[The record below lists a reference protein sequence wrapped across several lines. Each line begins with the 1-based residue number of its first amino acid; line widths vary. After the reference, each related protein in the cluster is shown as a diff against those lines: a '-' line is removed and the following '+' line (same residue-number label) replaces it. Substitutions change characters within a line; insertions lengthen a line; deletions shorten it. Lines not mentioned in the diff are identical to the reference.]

1 MAEISKKIRSKWC
14 AVLVALLA
22 AMGFGACHRAQKVVI
37 TDDNNQIKDSSQI
50 THPPVIRDPGE
61 IIALYG
67 VPPSKYK
74 KMEKQEIKPQN
85 E

>member
-67 VPPSKYK
+67 VPPSRYK
-74 KMEKQEIKPQN
+74 NIDQKKEKPQN
-85 E
+85 D

>member
-14 AVLVALLA
+14 ALLVALLA

-67 VPPSKYK
+67 VPPSKYI

>member
-1 MAEISKKIRSKWC
+1 MADFHKMIRSKWC
-14 AVLVALLA
+14 AVLMALLA

-37 TDDNNQIKDSSQI
+37 IDDNNQITDSSQI
-50 THPPVIRDPGE
+50 TNPPVIRDPGE

-74 KMEKQEIKPQN
+74 KIERQEIKPQN
-85 E
+85 D

>member
-1 MAEISKKIRSKWC
+1 MADFHKMIRSKWC
-14 AVLVALLA
+14 AVLMALLA

-37 TDDNNQIKDSSQI
+37 IDDYNQITDSSQI
-50 THPPVIRDPGE
+50 TNPPVIRDPGE

-74 KMEKQEIKPQN
+74 QIEKQNIKPQN
-85 E
+85 D